1 MLLTDPD
8 MFSALRNTGFGS
20 RTWAQVT
27 PDPDLNSPLLCS
39 KLCKHGKDFLDI
51 HTTQYHNEKNI
62 FMKTDG

>member
-27 PDPDLNSPLLCS
+27 PDPDLNSPLLCN
-39 KLCKHGKDFLDI
+39 KLRKHGKDFLDI
-51 HTTQYHNEKNI
+51 HTHS
-62 FMKTDG
+62 